1 MRRYHLI
8 FLLPLFITL
17 KTTSQVN
24 FDFNQQKADSI
35 LASLP
40 TLSGCEHLSAI
51 NKLAYLFVRRDPT
64 FSDSLLNK
72 SLQLSD
78 KLKCKKEDANAS
90 YIKGI
95 SEYVRGNYSS
105 AYERLY
111 YALDLSQTYQ
121 DSALMIDIYY
131 HLASLSYFSRT
142 DMQQGINY
150 MKQALELAM
159 NLNDSLRI
167 AQAYAAMG
175 FVSFHSGN
183 GNRGI
188 EMFEKY
194 FSYVKGM
201 PVSQMERALML
212 ASYGDCFELLGDYRK
227 GIDIYLEAMA
237 IFDPESVEERAL
249 LSQCSAYL
257 GERYLMLGKPDS
269 ALFYYQNGMAYAR
282 KYVHLFG
289 SMVNADE
296 LAEYYFEKNS
306 FELCKAYCDSILY
319 FGKRIERKGSFFGN
333 NQHAHLL
340 SASMEIFVPLTPDYK
355 KHLARTAMLKALNL
369 LQEINKKEGNID
381 AAYASLQASFVLQ
394 DSIIRYERKKE
405 LMEILTR
412 YETDQKEK
420 KILILSQENQLQEM
434 KIRQNSLVIIG
445 MAILVLFIVILG
457 IILFRQN
464 KIKNEH
470 QAILLKQRLFRSQMN
485 PHFIFNAMGNIQS
498 SIINEEP
505 DKAIKYLSKFSK
517 LMRNILEGS
526 LEEKIL
532 LAEEISLITNY
543 LDIQKIRFNTKF
555 DYSIVIDEKIDTEA
569 ALVPPMLLQPFIE
582 NAIEHG
588 INHKESK
595 GNVKVIVKKDRGNM
609 VFEIEDDGVGRTKAK
624 ELSQNKNKG
633 HRSYATILTQERIEA
648 LNKKQKKKITFA
660 IIDLTDKDGM
670 ASGTKVVFEI
680 PIK

>member
-8 FLLPLFITL
+8 FLLLLFITL

-24 FDFNQQKADSI
+24 FVFNQQKADS
-35 LASLP
+35 LLVSLP
-40 TLSGCEHLSAI
+40 SLSGCERIQAM
-51 NKLAYLFVRRDPT
+51 NELAYLFVRRNPDLC
-64 FSDSLLNK
+64 DSLLTETL
-72 SLQLSD
+72 SLID
-78 KLKCKKEDANAS
+78 KYECQNAKATTS
-90 YIKGI
+90 YTKGI
-95 SEYVRGNYSS
+95 LSYVQGNYTNSYS
-105 AYERLY
+105 ALY
-111 YALDLSQTYQ
+111 HALDLSQENQ
-121 DSALMIDIYY
+121 DTAFMIDTYY

-142 DMQQGINY
+142 DIQQGINY
-150 MKQALELAM
+150 MKKALELAI
-159 NLNDSLRI
+159 NSEDNLRI

-183 GNRGI
+183 GTRGI

-194 FSYVKGM
+194 FSYSEGL

-227 GIDIYLEAMA
+227 GIDIYLEALAM
-237 IFDPESVEERAL
+237 FDPESVEERAL

-269 ALFYYQNGMAYAR
+269 ALFYYQEGMAYAR
-282 KYVHLFG
+282 KYSHLFG
-289 SMVNADE
+289 SMINAIE
-296 LAEYYFEKNS
+296 LAEYYYKHSS

-319 FGKRIERKGSFFGN
+319 FGKRIERKGSFFDKN
-333 NQHAHLL
+333 RYEHLL

-355 KHLARTAMLKALNL
+355 KHIARTDMLKALQM
-369 LQEINKKEGNID
+369 LQEIYKKEGNSD
-381 AAYASLQASFVLQ
+381 AAYTSLQSSFRLQ

-405 LMEILTR
+405 LMEILTK

-434 KIRQNSLVIIG
+434 KIRQNSLIIIG
-445 MAILVLFIVILG
+445 MALLVLLIVIMA
-457 IILFRQN
+457 IILFKQN
-464 KIKNEH
+464 KIKNEN

-543 LDIQKIRFNTKF
+543 LDIQKMRFNTKF
-555 DYSIVIDEKIDTEA
+555 EYSIVIDEKIDTEA
-569 ALVPPMLLQPFIE
+569 ALIPPMLLQPFIE

-595 GNVKVIVKKDRGNM
+595 GNVKVIVKKDRGIM
-609 VFEIEDDGVGRTKAK
+609 VFEIEDDGVGRTRAK

>member
-1 MRRYHLI
+1 M
-8 FLLPLFITL
+8 
-17 KTTSQVN
+17 
-24 FDFNQQKADSI
+24 FN
-35 LASLP
+35 
-40 TLSGCEHLSAI
+40 
-51 NKLAYLFVRRDPT
+51 
-64 FSDSLLNK
+64 
-72 SLQLSD
+72 
-78 KLKCKKEDANAS
+78 
-90 YIKGI
+90 
-95 SEYVRGNYSS
+95 
-105 AYERLY
+105 
-111 YALDLSQTYQ
+111 
-121 DSALMIDIYY
+121 
-131 HLASLSYFSRT
+131 
-142 DMQQGINY
+142 
-150 MKQALELAM
+150 
-159 NLNDSLRI
+159 
-167 AQAYAAMG
+167 
-175 FVSFHSGN
+175 
-183 GNRGI
+183 
-188 EMFEKY
+188 
-194 FSYVKGM
+194 
-201 PVSQMERALML
+201 
-212 ASYGDCFELLGDYRK
+212 
-227 GIDIYLEAMA
+227 
-237 IFDPESVEERAL
+237 
-249 LSQCSAYL
+249 
-257 GERYLMLGKPDS
+257 
-269 ALFYYQNGMAYAR
+269 AR
-282 KYVHLFG
+282 Q
-289 SMVNADE
+289 
-296 LAEYYFEKNS
+296 
-306 FELCKAYCDSILY
+306 I
-319 FGKRIERKGSFFGN
+319 
-333 NQHAHLL
+333 
-340 SASMEIFVPLTPDYK
+340 
-355 KHLARTAMLKALNL
+355 
-369 LQEINKKEGNID
+369 LQEIFIDEGNSD
-381 AAYASLQASFVLQ
+381 AAYASLQASFALH
-394 DSIIRYERKKE
+394 DSIIRYERKEE

-434 KIRQNSLVIIG
+434 KIRQNSLIIIG
-445 MAILVLFIVILG
+445 MALLVLLIVIMA

-464 KIKNEH
+464 KIKNEN

-569 ALVPPMLLQPFIE
+569 ALIPPMLLQPFIE